1 MKFILFKL
9 NSKHHQKLKLKVNRN
24 YLKNKKNIRKNKKI
38 KISHIYYVKK
48 TTQVKKESIYV
59 TR

>member
-24 YLKNKKNIRKNKKI
+24 YLKNKKNIIVEILRCKKI
-38 KISHIYYVKK
+38 KMIKSEYFI
-48 TTQVKKESIYV
+48 IN
-59 TR
+59 

>member
-9 NSKHHQKLKLKVNRN
+9 NSNHHQKLKLKVNRN

-38 KISHIYYVKK
+38 KMIKSEYFI
-48 TTQVKKESIYV
+48 IN
-59 TR
+59 